1 MACRAKQLHH
11 IDEIYV
17 SLAGLLLA
25 DERKPLKVG
34 ENFVIKWWHQ
44 YNYNYTSPTML
55 STAFCLVKA
64 FLNEGTFQ
72 HPWQNV
78 AQRQCLHDII
88 IQISE
93 WKKKSVLTYLVRIW
107 FWINPTKWFFF
118 ILAWTPISISINQ
131 DLKTYLFSALSET
144 LTVLS
149 LVPSNLAYC
158 NFVEYG
164 SSEKPTR
171 KVLMLLLFED
181 ATGNFLASSRKLS
194 LAA

>member
-1 MACRAKQLHH
+1 MKEHFSIHDKTWRS
-11 IDEIYV
+11 ISV
-17 SLAGLLLA
+17 
-25 DERKPLKVG
+25 
-34 ENFVIKWWHQ
+34 
-44 YNYNYTSPTML
+44 
-55 STAFCLVKA
+55 CLVHA
-64 FLNEGTFQ
+64 WYNNRFL
-72 HPWQNV
+72 P
-78 AQRQCLHDII
+78 
-88 IQISE
+88 
-93 WKKKSVLTYLVRIW
+93 IW
-107 FWINPTKWFFF
+107 FESGFESIQPNDFFF
-118 ILAWTPISISINQ
+118 TLAWTPISISINQ

-194 LAA
+194 LAYSYYLLVVYSCIFQNLRWIPSLLQCLFGNHWNFATL

>member
-1 MACRAKQLHH
+1 MHA
-11 IDEIYV
+11 
-17 SLAGLLLA
+17 
-25 DERKPLKVG
+25 
-34 ENFVIKWWHQ
+34 W
-44 YNYNYTSPTML
+44 YNNSNLRM
-55 STAFCLVKA
+55 
-64 FLNEGTFQ
+64 
-72 HPWQNV
+72 
-78 AQRQCLHDII
+78 
-88 IQISE
+88 
-93 WKKKSVLTYLVRIW
+93 KKKIGSYLSGSNLVLNQSNQMI
-107 FWINPTKWFFF
+107 FFF

-194 LAA
+194 LAYSYYLLVVYSCIFQNLRWIPSLLQCLFGNHWNFATL

>member
-1 MACRAKQLHH
+1 MINQLWRKTVSFVWIL
-11 IDEIYV
+11 ID
-17 SLAGLLLA
+17 
-25 DERKPLKVG
+25 
-34 ENFVIKWWHQ
+34 
-44 YNYNYTSPTML
+44 
-55 STAFCLVKA
+55 
-64 FLNEGTFQ
+64 
-72 HPWQNV
+72 
-78 AQRQCLHDII
+78 
-88 IQISE
+88 
-93 WKKKSVLTYLVRIW
+93 
-107 FWINPTKWFFF
+107 FWICQQLELLISRFILIYYFESIQPDDFFI

-194 LAA
+194 LAYSYYLLVVYSCIFQNLRWIPSLLQCLFGNHWNFATL